1 MRLADKVALVTGA
14 GSGMGRAMVERF
26 AAEGAAV
33 VIVDRDACA
42 AQATLEEVG
51 GEACGM
57 ARALRRCRAA
67 ARSRRCMQRSRAAL
81 GQARHPRQ
89 QCRHRAGAGRRLRAL
104 SGACRRARTATGGR
118 RAAHGHART

>member
-42 AQATLEEVG
+42 AQATLE
-51 GEACGM
+51 
-57 ARALRRCRAA
+57 
-67 ARSRRCMQRSRAAL
+67 
-81 GQARHPRQ
+81 
-89 QCRHRAGAGRRLRAL
+89 
-104 SGACRRARTATGGR
+104 
-118 RAAHGHART
+118 